1 MENKRTEL
9 EELKENDLLPTEMY
23 GMRHLIECNCILP
36 QFKNRKP
43 IIWHKFQ
50 VFSIIDENNNV
61 IPKFSQCNNCGII
74 HKVTEI
80 GKSEIT
86 TKEHIRSIRTIE
98 EIKMGIQSD
107 IAGLLEQYS
116 KELPIWEETEFILQN
131 KKWGSIIVL
140 DSEVENGST
149 VGKALIFQGTPVLA
163 RIESFSR
170 QEIIN
175 KF

>member
-1 MENKRTEL
+1 MTNKRTEL
-9 EELKENDLLPTEMY
+9 EELKENDLLPKEIN
-23 GMRHLIECNCILP
+23 GIKHLVECNCILP
-36 QFKNRKP
+36 QFKNKKP
-43 IIWHKFQ
+43 IVWHKFQ
-50 VFSIIDENNNV
+50 VFSIIDEDNNV

-86 TKEHIRSIRTIE
+86 TKENIKSIRTIE

-116 KELPIWEETEFILQN
+116 KELPIWEEAEFILQN
-131 KKWGSIIVL
+131 KKWGSFIVL
-140 DSEVENGST
+140 DSESENGAT
-149 VGKALIFQGTPVLA
+149 IGKVLIFQGVPVLA

-175 KF
+175 KS